1 MLWVACFYP
10 LSFELNSGL
19 KWVIRTAQKN
29 IDDSFGGFTVPEF
42 RNFALLAVSVK
53 NPETFF

>member
-29 IDDSFGGFTVPEF
+29 IDDPLSGFAVPEF
-42 RNFALLAVSVK
+42 RNFALLAVSILC
-53 NPETFF
+53 